1 MKRLSLALASLLLV
15 SLAIFAT
22 EKPAMPFASFTP
34 PVVEYQ
40 FAINGVV
47 PNGVQPL
54 RLAAAAADALQ
65 TGEGRDY
72 PILDLTTQRV
82 TLGVD
87 TTFNTATGT
96 VTYNV
101 SKNGNPI
108 GTALNVTAGA
118 TNNVGVSFAAQF
130 SPADVIGVQV
140 SGVTGLGISRAL
152 IVVKL
157 Q

>member
-1 MKRLSLALASLLLV
+1 GDA
-15 SLAIFAT
+15 
-22 EKPAMPFASFTP
+22 
-34 PVVEYQ
+34 
-40 FAINGVV
+40 V
-47 PNGVQPL
+47 P
-54 RLAAAAADALQ
+54 

-72 PILDLTTQRV
+72 PIVDLTTQRV

-140 SGVTGLGISRAL
+140 SGVTGMGIACA
-152 IVVKL
+152 VVVGTL
-157 Q
+157 QLRHPS